1 MRTYLDHNA
10 TTAVRPCVIEL
21 MTQIMGETGNPSSVH
36 ADGQAAQRRVETARR
51 QIGKALCARAEDVIF
66 TGCGTEALNLALHSA
81 ITAGQGGT
89 ILHAAIEHEA
99 VAATAAASGLPVI
112 DIPVTA
118 DGLADIAALEA
129 LLADWDTE
137 SQGRPVLAM
146 MLVNN
151 EIGTIQPVAEAVRL
165 VKEKDGLAVVDAI
178 QAVGK
183 IAVDFAGL
191 GADYM
196 AISSHKF
203 GGPQGVGALIAAC
216 DAPLVRQ
223 LHGGGQEK
231 NRRAGTL
238 NVAGIAGMG
247 LALEEAVGSLAD
259 FAALAEL
266 RDRMEAGLLD
276 AAPDL
281 HLIGKQ
287 APRLPNTIGL
297 ACPGWKGETQVMAL
311 DLAGFSI
318 SAGSACS
325 SGKANGSKIG
335 NAVGLDKDASQGF
348 ARVSL
353 GWNSRPDEA
362 DAFVTAWSEAVRR
375 ARPTSKTQTLKAVS

>member
-1 MRTYLDHNA
+1 MRIYLDHNA
-10 TTAVRPCVIEL
+10 TTAVRPSVIEL
-21 MTQIMGETGNPSSVH
+21 MTEVMGETGNPSSVH
-36 ADGQAAQRRVETARR
+36 GDGQAAQRRVETARR
-51 QIGKALCARAEDVIF
+51 RVGKALCARPEDVIF

-81 ITAGQGGT
+81 IQAGQAGT
-89 ILHAAIEHEA
+89 ILHSAIEHEA
-99 VAATAAASGLPVI
+99 VAATAAASGLPVM

-118 DGLADIAALEA
+118 DGVADIKALEA
-129 LLADWDTE
+129 LLDGWNGDTH
-137 SQGRPVLAM
+137 GRPVLAM

-165 VKEKDGLAVVDAI
+165 VKEHDGLAIVDAI
-178 QAVGK
+178 QAAGK
-183 IAVDFAGL
+183 IPVDFAGL

-196 AISSHKF
+196 AISAHKF
-203 GGPQGVGALIAAC
+203 GGPQGVGALIASC

-238 NVAGIAGMG
+238 NVAGIAGLG
-247 LALEEAVGSLAD
+247 LALEEAVASLDD
-259 FAALAEL
+259 FAALASL
-266 RDRMEAGLLD
+266 RDRMEAGLLE

-281 HLIGKQ
+281 HLIGKD

-335 NAVGLDKDASQGF
+335 NAVGLEKDASQGF

-353 GWNSRPDEA
+353 GWNSQPDEA
-362 DAFVTAWSEAVRR
+362 DAFVTAWIEAVRR
-375 ARPTSKTQTLKAVS
+375 ARPASKTQTLKAVS